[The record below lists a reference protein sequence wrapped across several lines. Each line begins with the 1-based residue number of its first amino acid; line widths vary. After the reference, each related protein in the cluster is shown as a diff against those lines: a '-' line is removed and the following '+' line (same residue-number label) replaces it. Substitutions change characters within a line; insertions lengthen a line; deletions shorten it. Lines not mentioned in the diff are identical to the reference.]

1 MSEPNDS
8 SRHSASFRDPCG
20 FVLRHEGVFYRA
32 VMPAG
37 LEDYEMLMQSG
48 LYERLQQEGCIIAQE
63 ETQDTSLL
71 PEAAKIL
78 KPEQLDFWSYPCEWS
93 FRQLQA
99 AALLTLRLVR
109 KGLEHGMMLKD
120 ASAYNIQ
127 FVGGKPVLIDSL
139 SFERYEA
146 GKPWQAFRQF
156 CEHFLYPLLI
166 FQKCPDLSPAF
177 LMAYPDGISARLTA
191 SLLPWKSRLSWNS
204 QLYVFLA
211 ASLAKK
217 QGKPQRSFRISK
229 EKILQ
234 NVAQLE
240 GYIRALKPRTQ
251 QVVWS
256 NYYEETIL
264 NAEYLESKKT
274 TVAALL
280 QSLAPQRVIDAGCN
294 TGSFSF
300 LAAEHAP
307 EVIAFDSDPASVDAL
322 FQEARAQNL
331 HNLQALVGDL
341 TNPTPALGWANA
353 ERSALMQRLRGDLVL
368 ALALVH
374 HLAIAKNVPMSF
386 ISALFAGITSQWLLI
401 EFVPKSD
408 PKTQLLLQAR
418 TDIFNDYHEPGFEAA
433 FSRHFHIERRM
444 ALPHSERVLYLMR
457 RI

>member
-1 MSEPNDS
+1 MMDKDS
-8 SRHSASFRDPCG
+8 GQHPASYRDPCG
-20 FVLRHEGVFYRA
+20 FVFRCEDIFCRA
-32 VMPAG
+32 VLPAG
-37 LEDYEMLMQSG
+37 LDDYELLMQSG
-48 LYERLQQEGCIIAQE
+48 LYARLQEEGLMIAHE
-63 ETQDTSLL
+63 EMEDSSPL
-71 PEAAKIL
+71 PEASRIL
-78 KPEQLDFWSYPCEWS
+78 RPAQLDFWSYPYEWS
-93 FRQLQA
+93 FRQLQE
-99 AALLTLRLVR
+99 AALATLRLVR
-109 KGLEHGMMLKD
+109 VGLEHGMMLKD
-120 ASAYNIQ
+120 ASAHNIQ

-177 LMAYPDGISARLTA
+177 LMAYPDGISAQLTA
-191 SLLPWKSRLSWNS
+191 SLLPWKSRLSWNN

-240 GYIRALKPRTQ
+240 GYIRSLKPREARP
-251 QVVWS
+251 VWS

-264 NAEYLESKKT
+264 SAEYLESKKSS
-274 TVAALL
+274 VAGLL

-294 TGSFSF
+294 TGSFSL
-300 LAAEHAP
+300 LAAAHAQ
-307 EVIAFDSDPASVDAL
+307 EVIAFDSDAASIDAL
-322 FQEARAQNL
+322 FAEAKKAGTPGL
-331 HNLQALVGDL
+331 HLLVADL
-341 TNPTPALGWANA
+341 MNPTPALGWANA
-353 ERSALMQRLRGDLVL
+353 ERSALLERLRADMVL

-374 HLAIAKNVPMSF
+374 HLAIAKNLPLSF
-386 ISALFAGITSQWLLI
+386 ISTVFAGMTEQWLLI

-408 PKTQLLLQAR
+408 SKTQLLLQAR
-418 TDIFNDYHEPGFEAA
+418 KDIFHDYSEAAFEAA
-433 FSRHFHIERRM
+433 FSEDFHIERRI

-457 RI
+457 KL